1 MAPSNSSSTARRSR
15 RAASLVRLALVED
28 RPRVAPA
35 IVSADTDVVRVD
47 RKRFQFLIQQT
58 PYFSRQLMGIMA
70 ERLRRM
76 NQRL

>member
-1 MAPSNSSSTARRSR
+1 M
-15 RAASLVRLALVED
+15 
-28 RPRVAPA
+28 APA